1 MNLNF
6 HLLDEKISFEDAKI
20 LVIEDCRVFAELVK
34 EFYYYSGEGKVK
46 LFDSKQTLLKPA
58 EILLVSDLLSFNL
71 NSTTVLKQVYLD
83 LENQMNEVPEVKS
96 SIEHLAAN
104 ISDIIAEQLV
114 ESELMLTY
122 DEITVLELIK
132 ALGVKIDDS
141 SISHFDK
148 LLDILKLFKYL
159 SKKKLLIFV
168 NVASYFSAEELGIIF
183 EQIQL
188 LQLEV
193 WLIEPRKIEGFR
205 QYCLDQD
212 YVLMLE
218 NMV

>member
-1 MNLNF
+1 M
-6 HLLDEKISFEDAKI
+6 K
-20 LVIEDCRVFAELVK
+20 
-34 EFYYYSGEGKVK
+34 
-46 LFDSKQTLLKPA
+46 
-58 EILLVSDLLSFNL
+58 
-71 NSTTVLKQVYLD
+71 ST
-83 LENQMNEVPEVKS
+83 
-96 SIEHLAAN
+96 IEHLAAN

-168 NVASYFSAEELGIIF
+168 NVASYFSTEELGMIF

-188 LQLEV
+188 LKLEV
-193 WLIEPRKIEGFR
+193 WFLEPRKIEGLR

>member
-34 EFYYYSGEGKVK
+34 ECYYYSGEGNVK
-46 LFDSKQTLLKPA
+46 LFDTKQTLLKPV
-58 EILLVSDLLSFNL
+58 EILLVSDLLSFDL

-96 SIEHLAAN
+96 TIEHLSAN

-168 NVASYFSAEELGIIF
+168 NVASYFSTEELGIIF

-193 WLIEPRKIEGFR
+193 WFLEPRKIEGFR

>member
-1 MNLNF
+1 
-6 HLLDEKISFEDAKI
+6 
-20 LVIEDCRVFAELVK
+20 
-34 EFYYYSGEGKVK
+34 
-46 LFDSKQTLLKPA
+46 
-58 EILLVSDLLSFNL
+58 
-71 NSTTVLKQVYLD
+71 
-83 LENQMNEVPEVKS
+83 MNEVPEVKS
-96 SIEHLAAN
+96 AIEHLAAN
-104 ISDIIAEQLV
+104 ISVIIAEQLV

-168 NVASYFSAEELGIIF
+168 NVASYFSTEELGMIF

-193 WLIEPRKIEGFR
+193 WFLEPRKIEGLR